1 MLSHAAIRWAFVLV
15 RCTLEYCAVVAVE
28 VEVEVVVAGVAGVKV
43 VAGVAVVTGVA
54 VG

>member
-1 MLSHAAIRWAFVLV
+1 MLSHAAIRWAFLPV
-15 RCTLEYCAVVAVE
+15 RCTLEYCAVVA